1 MAEYLGTK
9 NDGTDFATQADL
21 SNIVKESDTAPSSPN
36 TGDLWFNTATGKL
49 FIYYDGYWVEPAS
62 IGATGPQ
69 PDLATA
75 TPTTIQP
82 DATGAAGSGTT
93 AARADHTHGI
103 VAAAPSADLTASTTN
118 AEGSSTS
125 ISRADHS
132 HAIATG
138 TPGTIQPDD
147 SAATGSSASLAR
159 ADHTHAIVA
168 AAPSANLTA
177 TTTNAEGSSTSF
189 SRADHSHAVTTGSA
203 GAITGSN
210 ATGTSASLARADH
223 DHAYG
228 NGSIATAALADGA
241 VTAAKLNADTFGK
254 AQTIDTKSD
263 SYTLLTAD
271 AGKMIAMNKST
282 AQTVTINGSLDLA
295 VGQRIDVI
303 QTGAGQVTFT
313 GSSATVNGTPG
324 LKTRARYSVASVIAT
339 GTDTYVVFGDLAA

>member
-125 ISRADHS
+125 I
-132 HAIATG
+132 
-138 TPGTIQPDD
+138 
-147 SAATGSSASLAR
+147 
-159 ADHTHAIVA
+159 
-168 AAPSANLTA
+168 
-177 TTTNAEGSSTSF
+177 

-324 LKTRARYSVASVIAT
+324 LKTRAQYSVASVIAT